1 VVAFEPMALAVHP
14 DLAELSFL
22 IGTWRGIG
30 EGEWPRGEPFTYGEE
45 LTYEHAGEPYLLYLQ
60 RSWSLDDESPIHFER
75 GFVRPAGAGRVELV
89 LAHPLGIAEVAEG
102 TLRDGVIEVATSAIS
117 RSGTATAVT
126 ELRRRIEAHG
136 GELTYELHMAMHDI
150 GLTSHVRS
158 RLRRT

>member
-1 VVAFEPMALAVHP
+1 MALAVHP

-22 IGTWRGIG
+22 VGTWRGVG

-45 LTYEHAGEPYLLYLQ
+45 LTYEHAGDAYLLYAQ

-75 GFVRPAGAGRVELV
+75 GFVRPAGSGRVELV

-102 TLRDGVIEVATSAIS
+102 TVRGGVIEVSTSSIS
-117 RSGTATAVT
+117 RTGTAKAVT
-126 ELRRRIEAHG
+126 ELTRRIEARG
-136 GELTYELHMAMHDI
+136 DELNYELHMAMRDI

-158 RLRRT
+158 RLRRA